1 MTSFYSNYFE
11 KIHDMCHTADYE
23 FFNSVLH
30 QIDLV
35 KASGKKIIIA
45 GNGGSAALASHV
57 AVDFTKA
64 ARVRAINF
72 NEADL
77 ITCYANDYGYEHW
90 LSKAFLSYA
99 DHGDLA
105 ILVSSSGRSANILNA
120 AKTAREMGLTLT
132 TFSGFLADNPLR
144 HLGSF
149 NAWVDSQEY
158 NIVEMTHHIWLLA
171 IIDNYIARQN

>member
-1 MTSFYSNYFE
+1 
-11 KIHDMCHTADYE
+11 MCHTADNE
-23 FFNSVLH
+23 FFNAVLH

-35 KASGKKIIIA
+35 KASGRKIIIA

-64 ARVRAINF
+64 ACVRAINF

-90 LSKAFLSYA
+90 LSQAFLSYA
-99 DHGDLA
+99 DQGDLA

-120 AKTAREMGLTLT
+120 AKTAREMGLTLA
-132 TFSGFLADNPLR
+132 TFSGFLA
-144 HLGSF
+144 G
-149 NAWVDSQEY
+149 
-158 NIVEMTHHIWLLA
+158 
-171 IIDNYIARQN
+171 

>member
-1 MTSFYSNYFE
+1 MTSFFSNYFQ
-11 KIHDMCHTADYE
+11 KIHEMCETADKD
-23 FFNSVLH
+23 FLDAILH
-30 QIDLV
+30 HIDLIKV
-35 KASGKKIIIA
+35 AGRKIIIA
-45 GNGGSAALASHV
+45 GNGGSAALSSHV

-90 LSKAFLSYA
+90 LSQAFLSYA
-99 DHGDLA
+99 DQGDLV
-105 ILVSSSGRSANILNA
+105 ILVSSSGQSANILNA
-120 AKTAREMGLTLT
+120 AKTVREMGLTLA

-144 HLGSF
+144 RMGNF
-149 NAWVDSQEY
+149 NGWVDSQEY
-158 NIVEMTHHIWLLA
+158 NVVEMTHHIWLLA